1 MVCKCE
7 WSGRTAPQLTRA
19 RLENYKCLDLFYLL
33 DFNNQEETKKSYTA
47 DGWFRTGDKGTIDTN
62 GRLCLTGRE
71 KDLVIVNGQVDST
84 LV

>member
-1 MVCKCE
+1 MQMRIVRKDGSKVHQGE
-7 WSGRTAPQLTRA
+7 IGELQVSGPV
-19 RLENYKCLDLFYLL
+19 LFPGY
-33 DFNNQEETKKSYTA
+33 FNNQEETKKSYTE